1 MTNSEWIRSMSD
13 EELATWLHNICAFV
27 SSDNEE
33 PYLSVLD
40 SKGNLL
46 LEEKSTIRFIFQS
59 IRTARSTV
67 NRTAFH
73 TRNLGQT
80 LRMMKQQRFASL
92 KVKAGT

>member
-40 SKGNLL
+40 SKGN
-46 LEEKSTIRFIFQS
+46 ETEIYDSYEQW
-59 IRTARSTV
+59 
-67 NRTAFH
+67 N
-73 TRNLGQT
+73 
-80 LRMMKQQRFASL
+80 
-92 KVKAGT
+92 